1 MMGNVN
7 PKAKCEKIEGGYRIE
22 ITGIDIKG
30 ESSHCCIPVVINC
43 CDDDADCCPRGEKK
57 E

>member
-1 MMGNVN
+1 MGNVN

-30 ESSHCCIPVVINC
+30 ESWR
-43 CDDDADCCPRGEKK
+43 DRDAQQRTKK
-57 E
+57 KRPTKK